1 MTIKIM
7 LLTVVLFVSGC
18 GGGSGENPVTALMA
32 NGKAHLSSPLVGA
45 TVQVLDSA
53 GKVSSDYGSTTTSE
67 SGTFTVPVNPSL
79 GARFRVAVSKGSHE
93 GKPFQETLLLDVE
106 NFDPEKQLLYVNAVS
121 TLVSRYVDR
130 HPKTAVSDAAGK
142 VLGFLKV
149 PMDPVRAPVA
159 ADNPKQILFSH
170 ALFLEAAQSSDTPGL
185 AVYMD
190 RILNEVDA
198 GAPPRSFARASL
210 GGAGSIIEKLA
221 EGLAEH
227 LGDELF
233 SWGFEAILTAAGV
246 GGNAEI
252 LEQLH
257 EISAKLD
264 ELKALTTEVLSEQKQ
279 TEAEIVSV
287 NLLSAITNIQQQ
299 YDYLTWAS
307 QIPSCLMDSQGKPL
321 DPACARAA
329 EATQAEVRK
338 RVSAILDSNVGVVQ
352 LTALI
357 KNSMIPSPSESG
369 VIQRWHDYLKTTKP
383 FYSPIVDP
391 RLIKIKEYYQSVQ
404 VMAANLLVEASMAQ
418 TPPDRNGAKYFLE
431 QLNTAL
437 AAQDTFTE
445 KMHAEDNG
453 TILDQRSKL
462 LWLRAPISNLSVPGT
477 TYWGDAYV
485 FKAEQ
490 QCKSLADS
498 GFAGNHTWRLPT
510 DPEFHAVAQG
520 SPSNGNAHSGAGIF
534 KWLGEQGFQL
544 AGDVG
549 WEGARGFV
557 DGGAY
562 FTSTMSGI
570 TGNYYSV
577 LWDDGVNYACN
588 FVDEFQCN
596 YDARTWRA
604 GAWCVAEGS
613 KE

>member
-1 MTIKIM
+1 MTIKTI
-7 LLTVVLFVSGC
+7 LLAATLLVSGC
-18 GGGSGENPVTALMA
+18 GGGTGGDTPALPLA

-45 TVQVLDSA
+45 KVQVLDSA
-53 GKVSSDYGSTTTSE
+53 GNASSDYGSTTTSE
-67 SGTFTVPVNPSL
+67 TGTFTVPVSPAL
-79 GARFRVAVSKGSHE
+79 GARFRVAVSEGSYE

-106 NFDPEKQLLYVNAVS
+106 NFNPEQHLLYVNAVS

-130 HPKTAVSDAAGK
+130 HPKTSVSEAASK
-142 VLGFLKV
+142 VLGFLQV
-149 PMDPVRAPVA
+149 PIAPERAPLA
-159 ADNPKQILFSH
+159 SDNPLQDHFRH
-170 ALFLEAAQSSDTPGL
+170 ELFLQSAQSREAPALGTYINQL
-185 AVYMD
+185 
-190 RILNEVDA
+190 LNELDA
-198 GAPPRSFARASL
+198 GATAHSFGRPPV
-210 GGAGSIIEKLA
+210 GDAGSIIEKLT
-221 EGLAEH
+221 EELAKH

-233 SWGFEAILTAAGV
+233 SWAFEAILSAAGV

-252 LEQLH
+252 LKELH

-287 NLLSAITNIQQQ
+287 NLLNAITNIQQQ
-299 YDYLTWAS
+299 YDYLTWVS
-307 QIPSCLMDSQGKPL
+307 QLPACLMDSQGKPV
-321 DPACARAA
+321 DAACARAA
-329 EATQAEVRK
+329 EATQAEVRQ
-338 RVSAILDSNVGVVQ
+338 RITAILDSNVGVVQ

-357 KNSMIPSPSESG
+357 KASMVPSPSEVG

-418 TPPDRNGAKYFLE
+418 TPPDKNGAKYYLD
-431 QLNTAL
+431 QLNIAL
-437 AAQDTFTE
+437 AAQDTLTQE
-445 KMHAEDNG
+445 MHAEDNG

-462 LWLRAPISNLSVPGT
+462 LWLRAPFSNLEVPAT

-485 FKAEQ
+485 EKAGE
-490 QCKSLADS
+490 QCKGLADS
-498 GFAGNHTWRLPT
+498 GFAGNHTWRLPS
-510 DPEFHAVAQG
+510 DPEFHAVVQG
-520 SPSNGNAHSGAGIF
+520 SPSDGTAHSGAGIF
-534 KWLGEQGFQL
+534 KWLGEQGFQMG
-544 AGDVG
+544 GDVG

-562 FTSTMSGI
+562 FSSTMSGI
-570 TGNYYSV
+570 TGNYYSA
-577 LWDDGVNYACN
+577 LWDDGVDYACN
-588 FVDEFQCN
+588 FVDEIPCN

-604 GAWCVAEGS
+604 GAWCVASGD

>member
-7 LLTVVLFVSGC
+7 LLAVVLLVSGC
-18 GGGSGENPVTALMA
+18 GGGSGENSATALMA

-53 GKVSSDYGSTTTSE
+53 GKASSDYGTTTTSAT
-67 SGTFTVPVNPSL
+67 GTFTVPVNPSL
-79 GARFRVAVSKGSHE
+79 GTRFRVAVSKGSYE
-93 GKPFQETLLLDVE
+93 GKPFQDTLLLDVE

-130 HPKTAVSDAAGK
+130 HPKSAVSDAAGK
-142 VLGFLKV
+142 VLGFLQV
-149 PMDPVRAPVA
+149 PIDPVRAPLA
-159 ADNPKQILFSH
+159 ADNPKQLLFSH
-170 ALFLEAAQSSDTPGL
+170 ALFLEAAQSSNAPALG
-185 AVYMD
+185 AYMEQ
-190 RILNEVDA
+190 ILNEIDA
-198 GAPPRSFARASL
+198 GAAPRNFARGAL
-210 GGAGSIIEKLA
+210 GGAGSIIEKLV

-257 EISAKLD
+257 KISAQLD
-264 ELKALTTEVLSEQKQ
+264 ELKALTTQVLSEQKQ

-287 NLLSAITNIQQQ
+287 NLLGAITNIQQQ

-307 QIPSCLMDSQGKPL
+307 QIPSCLMDGQGKPL
-321 DPACARAA
+321 DPACARAS
-329 EATQAEVRK
+329 EATQTEVRK

-404 VMAANLLVEASMAQ
+404 VMAANLLVEAAMAQ
-418 TPPDRNGAKYFLE
+418 TPPDRNGAKYFLD
-431 QLNTAL
+431 QLNAAI
-437 AAQDTFTE
+437 AAQDAFTE

-462 LWLRAPISNLSVPGT
+462 LWLRAPISNLPVPAT

-485 FKAEQ
+485 FKAGQ

-498 GFAGNHTWRLPT
+498 GFAGNHTWRLPS
-510 DPEFHAVAQG
+510 DPEFHAVVQG
-520 SPSNGNAHSGAGIF
+520 SPSKGNAHSGAGIF

-544 AGDVG
+544 AGDAG

-562 FTSTMSGI
+562 FSSAMSGI

>member
-1 MTIKIM
+1 MTIKTM
-7 LLTVVLFVSGC
+7 LLAVVLLVSGC
-18 GGGSGENPVTALMA
+18 GGGSEGNSAIAPTAF
-32 NGKAHLSSPLVGA
+32 GKAHLSSPLVGA

-53 GKVSSDYGSTTTSE
+53 GKASSDYGTSTTSE
-67 SGTFTVPVNPSL
+67 TGTFTVPVSPAL
-79 GARFRVAVSKGSHE
+79 GGRFRVAVSKGSYE
-93 GKPFQETLLLDVE
+93 GKPFQDTLLLDVE

-121 TLVSRYVDR
+121 TLISRYVDR
-130 HPKTAVSDAAGK
+130 HPKTGVSEAADK
-142 VLGFLKV
+142 VLGFLQI
-149 PMDPVRAPVA
+149 PIDPARAPVA
-159 ADNPKQILFSH
+159 VDNPKQLHFSH
-170 ALFLEAAQSSDTPGL
+170 ELFLAAAQSSNAPALG
-185 AVYMD
+185 AYMD
-190 RILNEVDA
+190 QILNELDA
-198 GAPPRSFARASL
+198 GATHRNFPRAPV
-210 GGAGSIIEKLA
+210 GGAGSIIEELV
-221 EGLAEH
+221 EGLVDH

-233 SWGFEAILTAAGV
+233 SWGFEAILSAAGV
-246 GGNAEI
+246 GSSAEI
-252 LEQLH
+252 LNELH
-257 EISAKLD
+257 KISADLD
-264 ELKALTTEVLSEQKQ
+264 ELKTLTTKVLSEQKQ

-299 YDYLTWAS
+299 HDYLTWAS
-307 QIPSCLMDSQGKPL
+307 QIPSCLMDSQGKPV

-329 EATQAEVRK
+329 EATQTEVRK

-352 LTALI
+352 LVALV
-357 KNSMIPSPSESG
+357 KTSMTPSPSEPG

-418 TPPDRNGAKYFLE
+418 TPPDRNGAKYFLD
-431 QLNTAL
+431 QLNSAL
-437 AAQDTFTE
+437 AAQDSFTE
-445 KMHAEDNG
+445 TMHAEDNG

-462 LWLRAPISNLSVPGT
+462 LWLRAPISNLAVPGT

-498 GFAGNHTWRLPT
+498 GFAGNHTWRLPS
-510 DPEFHAVAQG
+510 DPEFHAVVQG

-534 KWLGEQGFQL
+534 NWLGEQGFQI

-557 DGGAY
+557 TGGAY
-562 FTSTMSGI
+562 FSSTMSGI

-604 GAWCVAEGS
+604 GAWCVADGS